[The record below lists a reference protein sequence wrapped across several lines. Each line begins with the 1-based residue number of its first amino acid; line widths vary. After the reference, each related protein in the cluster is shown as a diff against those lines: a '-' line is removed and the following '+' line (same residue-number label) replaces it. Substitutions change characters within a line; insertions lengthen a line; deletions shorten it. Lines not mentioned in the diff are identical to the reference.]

1 MEIKWLKSF
10 VTAVEC
16 GNFRLAAEKLYIS
29 QPSITVHI
37 HQLEESLQISLYE
50 RNHTQLTLTDEGQ
63 YYYYLAK
70 DILKKIEDSKR
81 KLSLYSVQKRTLLK
95 VAISPILVE
104 TNLPNILFQFT
115 LRNPNF
121 EIQIIVEDSK
131 YMDEIILKDEVNLA
145 IGIGTSKQT
154 IIHSEKLCSSPMQ
167 LIYPKGQDSST
178 SKRLIQLEDLFERYP
193 LFTGH
198 LDEAVSFEAQ
208 LELHF
213 PTMRKMNISQ
223 SYIVK
228 QFVKDGLGMA
238 FLPNFIVYQE
248 AKNGLYNI
256 FHFDRFLL
264 PTIDLYIRH
273 IKENEKITP
282 LLETIRNSYNSIK

>member
-37 HQLEESLQISLYE
+37 HLLEESLQISLYE
-50 RNHTQLTLTDEGQ
+50 RKHTQLTLTDEGQ
-63 YYYYLAK
+63 FYYFLAK

-81 KLSLYSVQKRTLLK
+81 ELNLYSVQKRTLLK

-104 TNLPNILFQFT
+104 TNLPHILLQFST
-115 LRNPNF
+115 ENLEY
-121 EIQIIVEDSK
+121 EIEIIVEDSK
-131 YMDEIILKDEVNLA
+131 KMDELILKDEANLA
-145 IGIGTSKQT
+145 ICIGTSKQS
-154 IIHSEKLCSSPMQ
+154 IIHSEKLYSSPLQ
-167 LIYPKGQDSST
+167 LIYPNNQDT
-178 SKRLIQLEDLFERYP
+178 KLDKVMQLYKLFESYP

-198 LDEAVSFEAQ
+198 LEEAISIEALLDIQ
-208 LELHF
+208 F
-213 PTMRKMNISQ
+213 PSIRKLNISQ
-223 SYIVK
+223 SYIIK

-238 FLPNFIVYQE
+238 FLPKSIVHKE
-248 AKNGLYNI
+248 VTEELFNL

-264 PTIDLYIRH
+264 PTVDLYIRH
-273 IKENEKITP
+273 IKENEKIVP
-282 LLETIRNSYNSIK
+282 LLQKIRASNFL